1 MSIRECAAWVCQ
13 PNDFNEL
20 TTGAGPLDDFELAV
34 IMSHLACADTPKNQ
48 KNAEQRKLFAQ
59 LRAMVPEA
67 KASLANSGGMFLGDD
82 YLFDLVRPG
91 ISLYGGRAFE
101 GGRNPMQPVVRLSA
115 RILQVQEADV
125 GDTVGYGASH
135 TVTRK
140 SRIATIACGYADG
153 FLRALGG
160 DAARPGPVGFIG
172 EHEVRIVGRVSMD
185 LITLDVTDV
194 PSDLARR
201 GDWVE
206 VINDRVTVDDLTDR
220 AGTIGYELLSRLSRR
235 VHRHYIEERD

>member
-1 MSIRECAAWVCQ
+1 MG
-13 PNDFNEL
+13 EL
-20 TTGAGPLDDFELAV
+20 MPAVLARGDAGPALEGA
-34 IMSHLACADTPKNQ
+34 
-48 KNAEQRKLFAQ
+48 AEVGGIGVAQ
-59 LRAMVPEA
+59 L
-67 KASLANSGGMFLGDD
+67 
-82 YLFDLVRPG
+82 
-91 ISLYGGRAFE
+91 
-101 GGRNPMQPVVRLSA
+101 Q
-115 RILQVQEADV
+115 ADV

-235 VHRHYIEERD
+235 VHRHYIEQRD